1 MSLCDIKSK
10 NFLEAIRRNRTKEV
24 EARLAIGQDVGEK
37 FAMNRTGLHCAIS
50 HFHIKMVE
58 ILLGAGA
65 DLSQRDSNGDTSLH
79 VACSRSGPDSLQIV
93 RMLLGSGQSLP
104 LQMKNKFNRTALDEC
119 VWFGSVENA
128 KLLLLA
134 GASVEESTKILV
146 LEKNNAEMMLMMES
160 FNISVSISVKDEREN
175 LTKRIAELKIHDLE
189 SQLIV
194 KKQELQKYRSNFTK
208 FKNKVKTEIM
218 KKDEELMEV
227 EKQQLEIEKD
237 LNERIEQLNK
247 RVQDKNK
254 ALLALRKEMEERKIS
269 VKDERENLMK
279 RIYDL
284 ETQLIAKKQNLQKY
298 RSNYAKSKK
307 KVMTEIMEKDQELM
321 KAEKRIEQ
329 VNKQVLDTKKEL
341 HALRTKMRKI
351 TIEKQDLSNILQCP
365 VCLDNCKPPL
375 QIWQCREGHILC
387 ESCFSRPELKTCPQ
401 CRMSLQGNVSRS
413 RVLEELAMKL
423 FPHKVKTPRKLFP
436 HKVKTPRQS
445 YRNHLTIAFPNNGR
459 NRRSPL

>member
-24 EARLAIGQDVGEK
+24 EARLAYGQDVGEK
-37 FAMNRTGLHCAIS
+37 FMANFLNRTGLHCAIS
-50 HFHIKMVE
+50 YSHVKMVE

-65 DLSQRDSNGDTSLH
+65 DLSQRDSNGNTSLH

-119 VWFGSVENA
+119 VLIESVENA
-128 KLLLLA
+128 KLLLSA

-146 LEKNNAEMMLMMES
+146 SEKNNAEMIMMMES
-160 FNISVSISVKDEREN
+160 YDINFSISVKDEREN
-175 LTKRIAELKIHDLE
+175 PMKRIAE
-189 SQLIV
+189 
-194 KKQELQKYRSNFTK
+194 
-208 FKNKVKTEIM
+208 
-218 KKDEELMEV
+218 
-227 EKQQLEIEKD
+227 
-237 LNERIEQLNK
+237 
-247 RVQDKNK
+247 
-254 ALLALRKEMEERKIS
+254 
-269 VKDERENLMK
+269 
-279 RIYDL
+279 L